1 MYIFNNLCLVGK
13 NIWLIG
19 SVQKVKKR
27 RPSFFGNPG
36 YVRISNK
43 PPLSFHYTGL
53 IAKSQEKIDWSRHIF
68 RNKSIL
74 QT

>member
-19 SVQKVKKR
+19 SVQKVQKR

-43 PPLSFHYTGL
+43 PPLSIHYTGL
-53 IAKSQEKIDWSRHIF
+53 KHLKLSRKKIDWSTH
-68 RNKSIL
+68 L
-74 QT
+74 QK